1 MSPAHPVRRAARGLG
16 LTRPQLAELAIAD
29 PPERWQALGFTVGGD
44 ATLTVGPITITL
56 GAPGEGITAWTI
68 RGIAAGITDLD
79 GLPTTA
85 TTAPARVPATHPNGA
100 VGIDH
105 VVITTP
111 DFDRTARSLAR
122 AELELRRI
130 QPTAAG
136 VRQGFRR
143 LGPAILELV
152 EVPQAASASARFWGL
167 VVTVGDLAALAQRLG
182 ERLGAIHPAVQPGRH
197 IATLDRAAAMS
208 TMIAFMGPEPDGV
221 ARGSAPE
228 PEGVARGSAPEPE
241 RLNRAPT
248 PSTPM
253 PPNPS

>member
-1 MSPAHPVRRAARGLG
+1 MSTAHPV
-16 LTRPQLAELAIAD
+16 RPQLAELLIAD
-29 PPERWQALGFTVGGD
+29 PPERWQALGFTVGGA
-44 ATLTVGPITITL
+44 ATATVGPITITL
-56 GAPGEGITAWTI
+56 GAPGEGIMAWTI
-68 RGIAAGITDLD
+68 RGIDAAITDLD
-79 GLPTTA
+79 GLTTTP
-85 TTAPARVPATHPNGA
+85 TTAPARAPAAHPNGA

-122 AELELRRI
+122 ADLELRRI

-152 EVPQAASASARFWGL
+152 EVPQAASAPARFWGL
-167 VVTVGDLAALAQRLG
+167 VVTVGDLAALAQHLG
-182 ERLGAIHPAVQPGRH
+182 ERLGPIRPAVQPGRH
-197 IATLDRAAAMS
+197 IATLDRAAGLS
-208 TMIAFMGPEPDGV
+208 TMIAFMDPEPDPLN
-221 ARGSAPE
+221 RGSAPE
-228 PEGVARGSAPEPE
+228 PD

-248 PSTPM
+248 PSTPT